1 MPKNAFIKDIFRDI
15 KKSKGRFISIF
26 AIIALGVAFF
36 SGIKIAPIDMK
47 KTADKYY
54 DDYNFMDLTLY
65 STLGF
70 TNEDIEEISKVNG
83 VLDTFPTYSLDAI
96 IKTDTSENVLKVM
109 GLPLE
114 SEINVNKYKLI
125 EGRLPKKSNEC
136 VVEAGKLEKLNLSV
150 GSKITLSSGSDES
163 LSDKLENIEYEVVA
177 KVRTPYYLSYE
188 KGTSD
193 IGSGKITSF
202 IVIPQENF
210 KLPAYTEVYITLDD
224 AKKLNSY
231 SDEYFKVIDKVKNPL
246 EDIGYKRAD
255 LRYSEILDEANKK
268 ISENKLKLEDEKN
281 KGQKE
286 LDDAKAKLD
295 KSEKELKDGESELI
309 KKETEFNQSISKA
322 ENELYLAQYK
332 IDEGKA
338 ALESAKKT
346 FETEKVKAEEQLDI
360 ARSTLSNLENTKI
373 NLDNRIL
380 EIETALKTPNLPES
394 EKTRLNIQ
402 LESLI
407 MGRNELI
414 NGIEY
419 ISNEIKSGEEKL
431 KLAQNEII
439 SKEEEL
445 INGEKK
451 LKEKKQQFE
460 ESKSDS
466 LKQFENGKLEIEN
479 GKKNLEKGKLEY
491 EEGKNKFA
499 REIASAE
506 AKIEKAENDVKIIDE
521 PSWYI
526 LDRNSNYSYV
536 DYKNNSD
543 SIDKLARIFP
553 VFFFL
558 VAALVCLTT
567 MTRMVDEQ
575 RINIGTLKA
584 LGYSKY
590 QIVSKYIIYAFSAS
604 LLGSI
609 LGLAIGLTVFPIVI
623 FDAYGIMY
631 TLPKVELEFNI
642 LISVSITLISVL
654 VTTSS
659 SFLACYKELLETP
672 STLMRPKAPKNGKR
686 ILLERIDFIWRKLS
700 FIGKVTIRN
709 IFRYKKRFF
718 MTVFGIAGC
727 TALIVTGFGIKDS
740 IKTIV
745 NKQFG
750 DIFKYTLTINI
761 DKNASTLEKDDFY
774 TYINSLPQ
782 VDKSLMI
789 LLENAKLSTKSGEK
803 DLNIIVPESLGT
815 LDDFI
820 NLKNRNS
827 KEKITLTNDGII
839 LSEKAAKQAKVKVG
853 DEVKIKINNKDI
865 SLKVSGI
872 SENYTFNYAYMS
884 QSYYKNIF
892 DVDIKYNSILTNT
905 KNIEDEDSFSKMI
918 MENSIVRGV
927 SFNTNIKNNFDNT
940 IKSLNY
946 VVLVLIVSAGALAFV
961 VLYNLTNVN
970 ISERI
975 REIATIKV
983 LGFYDNEVSA
993 YIYRENIMLTL
1004 IGILFGEFL
1013 GIFLHKFIMATVE
1026 IDAMMFGRSINLL
1039 SFIISAVLTLIF
1051 SILVNIVMYYKL
1063 KKVQMVESLKS
1074 VD

>member
-1 MPKNAFIKDIFRDI
+1 MSKNAFIKDIFRDI

-70 TNEDIEEISKVNG
+70 TKEDIEEISKVNG

-114 SEINVNKYKLI
+114 SEVNVNKYKLI

-150 GSKITLSSGSDES
+150 GSKITLSSGSDKS
-163 LSDKLENIEYEVVA
+163 LSDKLENIEYEVVG

-231 SDEYFKVIDKVKNPL
+231 SDKYFKVIDAVKNPL

-255 LRYSEILDEANKK
+255 LRYNEIVNEATKK
-268 ISENKLKLEDEKN
+268 INESKIELENEKN

-286 LDDAKAKLD
+286 LDDSKAKLD
-295 KSEKELKDGESELI
+295 KAEKELKDGESELT
-309 KKETEFNQSISKA
+309 KKEVEFNQSISKA

-332 IDEGKA
+332 IDDGKA

-346 FETEKVKAEEQLDI
+346 FETEKIKAGEQLNI

-373 NLDNRIL
+373 SLDNRIL
-380 EIETALKTPNLPES
+380 ETEAALNVPNLSES
-394 EKTRLNIQ
+394 EKNRLNIQ
-402 LESLI
+402 IDALI
-407 MGRNELI
+407 MGRNEVI

-419 ISNEIKSGEEKL
+419 INNEIKSGEEKL
-431 KLAQNEII
+431 KLAENEIT
-439 SKEEEL
+439 SKEAEL
-445 INGEKK
+445 VKGENT
-451 LKEKKQQFE
+451 LKEKKQQLE
-460 ESKSDS
+460 ESKKDG
-466 LKQFENGKLEIEN
+466 LKQFENSKLEIEN
-479 GKKNLEKGKLEY
+479 GKKDLEEGKEEY

-506 AKIEKAENDVKIIDE
+506 AKIEKAENDVKSIEE

-536 DYKNNSD
+536 DYKSNAD

-604 LLGSI
+604 FLGSI
-609 LGLAIGLTVFPIVI
+609 MGLVIGLTVFPIVI

-642 LISVSITLISVL
+642 LIAISITLISVL
-654 VTTSS
+654 VTTIS

-672 STLMRPKAPKNGKR
+672 STLMRPKAPKDGKR
-686 ILLERIDFIWRKLS
+686 ILIERIDFIWSKLS

-761 DKNASTLEKDDFY
+761 DKNASNLEKDDFY
-774 TYINSLPQ
+774 TYINSLSQ

-789 LLENAKLSTKSGEK
+789 LSENAKLSTKAGEK
-803 DLNIIVPESLGT
+803 DLHIIVPESLGA
-815 LDDFI
+815 LDNFI
-820 NLKNRNS
+820 NLKNRSSN
-827 KEKITLTNDGII
+827 EKLTLTNDGII

-884 QSYYKNIF
+884 LSYYKKIF
-892 DVDIKYNSILTNT
+892 DIDIKYNSILINT
-905 KNIEDEDSFSKMI
+905 KNIENEESFSKMI

-993 YIYRENIMLTL
+993 YIYRENIILTL